1 MPLNYAQ
8 ILDCD
13 SANGLGWR
21 VSLFVSG
28 CSLHCPGCFNQKAW
42 NYEYGKPFGCA
53 AQNKILELLMPDYI
67 RGLSILGGNPTDKEN
82 EYELTR
88 FVERVRSY
96 YEDRKDIWIWSGHTL
111 EQLMENKDELIPLCD
126 VLVDGPFIEAKKDLT
141 LPFRGSSN
149 QRIIDIKKSLE
160 SGKPVLL
167 DL

>member
-1 MPLNYAQ
+1 MNYAA
-8 ILDCD
+8 IYDCD

-28 CSLHCPGCFNQKAW
+28 CSLHCPGCFNQQAW
-42 NYEYGKPFGCA
+42 DYNYGKPFGIS

-67 RGLSILGGNPTDKEN
+67 RGLSILGGNPTEKEN

-96 YEDRKDIWIWSGHTL
+96 YEDRKDIWLWSGHTW
-111 EQLMENKDELIPLCD
+111 EQLMERKSELVPLCD
-126 VLVDGPFIEAKKDLT
+126 VLVDGPFVEEKKDLT

-149 QRIIDIKKSLE
+149 QRIIDVKKSLE
-160 SGKPVLL
+160 SGKIAEVTL
-167 DL
+167 

>member
-1 MPLNYAQ
+1 MNYAQ

-13 SANGLGWR
+13 VANGLGWR

-28 CSLHCPGCFNQKAW
+28 CSLHCPGCFNQEAW
-42 NYEYGKPFGCA
+42 DYNYGKPFGCA

-82 EYELTR
+82 EYELIR

-96 YEDRKDIWIWSGHTL
+96 YEDKKDIWIWSGHTY
-111 EQLMENKDELIPLCD
+111 EQLIEAKDELIPLCD
-126 VLVDGPFIEAKKDLT
+126 VLVDGPFIQEKKDLT

-149 QRIIDIKKSLE
+149 QRIIDLKKTRE
-160 SGKPVLL
+160 TGKIELL
-167 DL
+167 TL

>member
-1 MPLNYAQ
+1 MNYAS
-8 ILDCD
+8 ILDAD
-13 SANGLGWR
+13 VANGLGWR

-28 CSLHCPGCFNQKAW
+28 CSLHCPGCFNREAW
-42 NYEYGKPFGCA
+42 DYNYGKPFGVA

-82 EYELTR
+82 EYELIR

-96 YEDRKDIWIWSGHTL
+96 YEDKKDIWIWSGHTY
-111 EQLMENKDELIPLCD
+111 EQLVEAKDELIPFCD
-126 VLVDGPFIEAKKDLT
+126 VLVDGPFIQEKKDLT

-149 QRIIDIKKSLE
+149 QRIIDLKKTRETGKLE
-160 SGKPVLL
+160 LL

>member
-1 MPLNYAQ
+1 MINYSN
-8 ILDCD
+8 IKPIDT
-13 SANGLGWR
+13 ANGPGCR

-28 CSLHCPGCFNQKAW
+28 CSLHCPGCFNEKAW
-42 NYEYGKPFGCA
+42 DFNYGKPFGIS

-67 RGLSILGGNPTDKEN
+67 RGLSILGGNPTDKDN

-96 YEDRKDIWIWSGHTL
+96 YEDRKDIWLWSGHTW
-111 EQLMENKDELIPLCD
+111 EQLLERKSELVPLCD

-149 QRIIDIKKSLE
+149 QRIIDVKKSLE
-160 SGKPVLL
+160 SGKIVEVAL
-167 DL
+167 

>member
-1 MPLNYAQ
+1 MNYAQ

-13 SANGLGWR
+13 VANGLGWR

-28 CSLHCPGCFNQKAW
+28 CSLHCPGCFNEKAW
-42 NYEYGKPFGCA
+42 NFNYGKPFGIS

-96 YEDRKDIWIWSGHTL
+96 YEDRKDIWLWSGHTW
-111 EQLMENKDELIPLCD
+111 EQLMERKSELVPLCD
-126 VLVDGPFIEAKKDLT
+126 VLVDGPFIEAQKDLT

-149 QRIIDIKKSLE
+149 QRIIDVKKSLE
-160 SGKPVLL
+160 SGKVVEMAL
-167 DL
+167 

>member
-1 MPLNYAQ
+1 MNYSQ

-13 SANGLGWR
+13 VANGLGWR

-28 CSLHCPGCFNQKAW
+28 CSLHCPGCFNKQAW
-42 NYEYGKPFGCA
+42 DYEYGKPFGIG
-53 AQNKILELLMPDYI
+53 AQNKVLELLMPDYI

-82 EYELTR
+82 EEELIR

-96 YEDRKDIWIWSGHTL
+96 YEDRKDIWIWSGHTW
-111 EQLMENKDELIPLCD
+111 EQLMERKDELVPLCD
-126 VLVDGPFIEAKKDLT
+126 VLVDGPFVEAQKDLT

-160 SGKPVLL
+160 SGKVVEITL
-167 DL
+167 

>member
-1 MPLNYAQ
+1 MNYAQ

-42 NYEYGKPFGCA
+42 DYGYGKPFGCA

-96 YEDRKDIWIWSGHTL
+96 YEDRKDIWIWSGHTW
-111 EQLMENKDELIPLCD
+111 EQLMESKDELVPLCD
-126 VLVDGPFIEAKKDLT
+126 VLVDGPFIEAQKDLT

-149 QRIIDIKKSLE
+149 QRIIDVKKSLE
-160 SGKPVLL
+160 SGKIVEVAL
-167 DL
+167 